1 MPLMGAIYVGQS
13 GIQTSQNSLNTTAHN
28 LSNLETKGYTRQ
40 QILQGNKFY
49 NQVGNAS
56 VSKMQVGLGVD
67 YTKTRQVRDR
77 FLDAS
82 YRMESG
88 RAAFYDICAETTG
101 EIQTLLGEMEGAS
114 FENSLSDLWTA
125 IQELQKDPSS
135 AVTQGVF
142 VARASQFLERTQAV
156 YKGLFEYQQ
165 NLNSRI
171 NDKVD
176 EINNY
181 AKQIYALNLKIQ
193 KNECGEEEANDIRDE
208 RNLIVDKLSKLVNT
222 KIVDNGTDAIEVYV
236 ENIPLVLDSFVN
248 EMKTTVGENG
258 FYDVTWG
265 SSFNDMNVFSFD
277 VEISS
282 QFGTDVGELKSLIY
296 ARGDH
301 RADYTDL
308 LKKDS
313 SGNYVDDRQSYLN
326 SGDSGKIAIADSIV
340 MNTQAEFD
348 RMIHGIVTSINDI
361 FTDGKMLGFDG
372 AHKSQGETT
381 GFEVFQRLGMERYD
395 STGNYRPEDLG
406 NLDDADPANPAS
418 LYTIINLKINP
429 DLLKQPTLNTFTLP
443 DGSVD
448 TQKADA
454 LIAAFSETQ
463 LNLNPDTASTF
474 NYVDFYSA
482 IVGQVAN
489 TGSVYDSICASQQA
503 TTDSLE
509 SARQEVLGVASD
521 DELQNMIKFQNAFN
535 ASSRYINV
543 INDMLDTI
551 INRLGGG

>member
-40 QILQGNKFY
+40 QILQGNKIY

-67 YTKTRQVRDR
+67 YTKTRQVRDQ

-82 YRMESG
+82 YRKESG
-88 RAAFYDICAETTG
+88 RSAFYDICAETTG

-114 FENSLSDLWTA
+114 FANSLADLWTSV
-125 IQELQKDPSS
+125 QELQKDPSS

-142 VARASQFLERTQAV
+142 VARCSQFLERTQAV

-165 NLNSRI
+165 NLNSRVK
-171 NDKVD
+171 DKVD
-176 EINNY
+176 EINGY
-181 AKQIYALNLKIQ
+181 AKRIYELNLAIQ
-193 KNECGEEEANDIRDE
+193 RNECGEEEANDLRDE
-208 RNLIVDKLSKLVNT
+208 RNYILDNLCKLVNT
-222 KIVDNGTDAIEVYV
+222 KVVDNGTDAVEVYV
-236 ENIPLVLDSFVN
+236 EGVPLVLDSFVN
-248 EMKTTVGENG
+248 EMKTKTAENG

-265 SSFNDMNVFSFD
+265 NAFNDMNVFNFD
-277 VEISS
+277 VEIKSEY
-282 QFGTDVGELKSLIY
+282 GTDVGELKSLIY

-301 RADYTDL
+301 RANYTDL
-308 LKKDS
+308 IDS
-313 SGNYVDDRQSYLN
+313 SFNDDVQKYNN
-326 SGDSGKIAIADSIV
+326 STDGKTIAISESIV

-348 RMIHGIVTSINDI
+348 RLIHGIVTAVNDVL
-361 FTDGKMLGFDG
+361 TDSKILGPSD
-372 AHKSQGETT
+372 AREDYDPSKYEI
-381 GFEVFQRLGMERYD
+381 FQRLGTERYD
-395 STGNYRPEDLG
+395 KATNKYIKEDL
-406 NLDDADPANPAS
+406 DNPAS
-418 LYTIINLKINP
+418 LYSTINLKINP
-429 DLLKQPTLNTFTLP
+429 DLLKQPTLLSFVLE

-448 TQKADA
+448 TVKADK
-454 LIAAFSETQ
+454 LIEAFSETT
-463 LNLNPDTASTF
+463 LTLNPNTKSEF

-489 TGSVYDSICASQQA
+489 TGSVYESICASQQA
-503 TTDSLE
+503 TTTSLE
-509 SARQEVLGVASD
+509 NSRQEVLGVASD

-551 INRLGGG
+551 INRLGS